1 MKKIKIYNLNS
12 EVTTD
17 LDLADLAAEVKF
29 IFSTYLSPSKGPKL
43 FGTDPD
49 CFGKAQ
55 IVLGMG
61 KKPQFI
67 TEK

>member
-29 IFSTYLSPSKGPKL
+29 IFSIYPSPSKGPKL
-43 FGTDPD
+43 FWTDPD
-49 CFGKAQ
+49 CF
-55 IVLGMG
+55 
-61 KKPQFI
+61 
-67 TEK
+67 E